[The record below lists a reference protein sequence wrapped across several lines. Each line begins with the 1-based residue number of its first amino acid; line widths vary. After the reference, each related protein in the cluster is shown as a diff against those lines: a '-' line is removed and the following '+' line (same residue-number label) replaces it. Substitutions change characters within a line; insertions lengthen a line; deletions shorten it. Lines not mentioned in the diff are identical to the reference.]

1 MCILMVF
8 VLTFAQRQDV
18 VAKSKMKAP
27 KIKSYK
33 EVFKKNWDK
42 SSITVKWKKV
52 RNADGYQ
59 VCTHSW
65 EPYDSGG
72 WRLYKFNTKKTYS
85 VCEWPDL
92 AEKFK
97 IRVRAY
103 RIVNGEKMYG
113 AWSKKVNIKLAIG
126 KKPPFSKVTKIK

>member
-33 EVFKKNWDK
+33 EVFKKNWDN
-42 SSITVKWKKV
+42 SYITVKWKKIK
-52 RNADGYQ
+52 NADGYQ
-59 VCTHSW
+59 VCLHTLDL
-65 EPYDSGG
+65 DSGE
-72 WRLYKFNTKKTYS
+72 WYQNKSSMKNTYFG
-85 VCEWPDL
+85 CEWPNVT
-92 AEKFK
+92 EKLK

-103 RIVNGEKMYG
+103 KVVDDKKVYG
-113 AWSKKVNIKLAIG
+113 AWSKKVNIKQAIG